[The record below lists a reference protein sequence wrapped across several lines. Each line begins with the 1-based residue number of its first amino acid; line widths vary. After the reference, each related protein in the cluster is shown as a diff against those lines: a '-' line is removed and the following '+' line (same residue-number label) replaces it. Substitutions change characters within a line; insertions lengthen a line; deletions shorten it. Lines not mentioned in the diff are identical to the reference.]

1 MPSGFFCRPLPLIG
15 NTRFNPPLWIP
26 LGSLELERLFKR
38 ALGTWLPAF
47 PSKLIYWLL
56 NSDEQI
62 FEVKD
67 APNGQIQSVAH
78 LHEFEAANPFGTS
91 HPEALEKRGDGEGI
105 AWALQTRRWRA

>member
-1 MPSGFFCRPLPLIG
+1 MPSRFYRPLRLIG

-38 ALGTWLPAF
+38 ALGTWLPAI

-91 HPEALEKRGDGEGI
+91 HPEALEKRGDSEGI